1 MDGIEPATSK
11 RLKGFIPYTIRNE
24 FRVDFLNRTVRAGIA
39 RLDEDKFSRLSV
51 RAVVADELV
60 NKVEYVEAGF
70 GLGNGYSLVYIG
82 YNSPS
87 RELTEQKRAA
97 CDERL
102 GQAQEER
109 AVSISERLRS
119 VVINRTENEAG
130 TYALEGGYMVR
141 LVVDENSRRAL
152 LSQHESEL
160 ISFLGAF
167 QYNGEEVRGAILN
180 SSNVVSVAYR
190 ETGAGRELIGVSIC
204 EMNEVPL
211 DNGRGVIR
219 LAEFTDTYVKE
230 GHRHNNIHF
239 GMQVGMLY
247 FMLSRHP
254 DYSLFSESN
263 NENGAVINAA
273 KINRDFGGLLRNH
286 VEIEGNMKSLQ
297 VMYHGGASREAA
309 LEAFSSYSAF
319 ENLF

>member
-1 MDGIEPATSK
+1 M
-11 RLKGFIPYTIRNE
+11 
-24 FRVDFLNRTVRAGIA
+24 
-39 RLDEDKFSRLSV
+39 
-51 RAVVADELV
+51 RAVVSDGLV
-60 NKVEYVEAGF
+60 HKIEHVEASF

-87 RELTEQKRAA
+87 RELTEQKRAT

-102 GQAQEER
+102 GQARAER
-109 AVSISERLRS
+109 KVSIAERLER
-119 VVINRTENEAG
+119 VVIDRAEREAG

-141 LVVDENSRRAL
+141 LVVDENSRRSL
-152 LSQHESEL
+152 LSDHEPEL
-160 ISFLGAF
+160 NSFLGAF
-167 QYNGEEVRGAILN
+167 QYNSEEVRGAILN
-180 SSNVVSVAYR
+180 NSNIVSVAYR
-190 ETGAGRELIGVSIC
+190 ETEAGRELIGISIC
-204 EMNEVPL
+204 EMNEVTL
-211 DNGRGVIR
+211 DNGRNVIR

-247 FMLSRHP
+247 FMLSRYP

-286 VEIEGNMKSLQ
+286 VEIEGHMKSLQ
-297 VMYHGGASREAA
+297 VMYHETSAREAA
-309 LEAFSSYSAF
+309 LEAFSNCHAF
-319 ENLF
+319 DNLF